1 MSEQEIQELLNTVQE
16 LTASVKELTEENARL
31 RKKLDRMN
39 ELLLLAQQARFGQSS
54 EKREYVLKGGEQMR
68 LFNEAEQLQDP
79 KVPEPTQETLVAAH
93 TRKPKRPLDE
103 LLKDLPV
110 KKIVLELGEDQR
122 RCDTCGSELTPI
134 GEKFL
139 RRELNVIP
147 RQVEVIEYYTR
158 TYACKPCEEKTGYAN
173 FYTVENVPPLLK
185 HLLASPTSVANVMTQ
200 KYVDGIPLY
209 RQEQIW
215 KRDGIALSRATLAN
229 WVIQGS
235 KWLKPLVILIPN

>member
-16 LTASVKELTEENARL
+16 LTASVKELTEENERL

-79 KVPEPTQETLVAAH
+79 KAPEPTQETIVAAY
-93 TRKPKRPLDE
+93 TRKPKRPQDE

-110 KKIVLELGEDQR
+110 KKVVLELGEDQR
-122 RCDTCGSELTPI
+122 HCDTCGSELTPI

-147 RQVEVIEYYTR
+147 RQVAAAGDAAGTDR
-158 TYACKPCEEKTGYAN
+158 TSA
-173 FYTVENVPPLLK
+173 
-185 HLLASPTSVANVMTQ
+185 
-200 KYVDGIPLY
+200 
-209 RQEQIW
+209 
-215 KRDGIALSRATLAN
+215 
-229 WVIQGS
+229 
-235 KWLKPLVILIPN
+235 

>member
-1 MSEQEIQELLNTVQE
+1 MSEQEIQELLNRVT
-16 LTASVKELTEENARL
+16 ELTEENARL

-68 LFNEAEQLQDP
+68 LFNEAEQIQDP
-79 KVPEPTQETLVAAH
+79 KAPEPTQETIVAAH

-103 LLKDLPV
+103 LVKDLPV

-122 RCDTCGSELTPI
+122 RCDACGSELSPI

-147 RQVEVIEYYTR
+147 R
-158 TYACKPCEEKTGYAN
+158 
-173 FYTVENVPPLLK
+173 
-185 HLLASPTSVANVMTQ
+185 
-200 KYVDGIPLY
+200 
-209 RQEQIW
+209 
-215 KRDGIALSRATLAN
+215 
-229 WVIQGS
+229 
-235 KWLKPLVILIPN
+235 